1 MSMAGETW
9 SHYKILQELGGGGM
23 GVVYEAEDLSLKRHV
38 ALKVLPEELSGSPEA
53 LERFQRE
60 ARAASALNHPNIC
73 VIYEIA
79 EHQGRP
85 FIVMELMKGETLV
98 HCIGGKAMTIE
109 RVVEMGTQLAD
120 ALDVAHAAGIVH
132 RDIKPANIFVTERG
146 SPKLLDFGLAKKT
159 TDDREASPDSSE
171 PTAAQEHLTREGSV
185 MGTVAYM
192 SPEQALGK
200 DLDARTDLFSF
211 GAVLYEM
218 ATGRPAFPGQRSS
231 EILESIFYREP
242 IEPVQLNPQVPAE
255 LERILAKSLEK
266 DRSLRYQSASEMRA
280 DLQRLGRDTTSGR
293 LAAPNVRA
301 AQASAGPRRRGLAL
315 GLGVIAVA
323 LAVGAGLW
331 LGRGSKAPATV
342 SSGPSIAVLPLVDMS
357 PNKDQEYFS
366 DGLTEELLNVL
377 AKNSRLRVAARTS
390 AFQFK
395 NKAEDTRSIGE
406 KLNVQNLLEGSV
418 RKVGSRVRITTQL
431 VNAAD
436 GFQLWS
442 ASYDREVDDIF
453 AVQDDIARS
462 VADALSVKLLGGP
475 TETRSARG
483 TDAAAY
489 DAYLHGTYFLKLNTM
504 ESLEKAAG
512 YFEQATTL
520 EPGYAPAW
528 AGLAKAYTAQ
538 ASEGYVQMELGFK
551 KARTAV
557 ERGLELDPNLAE
569 AHAAL
574 GAILRVYEWDWAGS
588 DREHQRALELSPG
601 DAGVVL
607 GAARIA
613 STLGRLAEAMRL
625 ARRAAELDP
634 LNVTVHYRLSRYAYF
649 LGRLDESA
657 AGFRKVLELN
667 PEYPGAHQDL
677 GMVYLAQS
685 RPEAA
690 LAEVQQEKRSLWH
703 LHGLAFAY
711 HSLGRKKD
719 ADAKLAE
726 LIEGYQE
733 VAAFQIAEVHAH
745 RGEIDR
751 AFEWLERAYAQRD
764 AGLSQLK
771 GDPWLKRL
779 EGDHRYA
786 ALLEKM
792 HLPS

>member
-1 MSMAGETW
+1 MIGETW

-38 ALKVLPEELSGSPEA
+38 AMKFLPEELSGSPEA
-53 LERFQRE
+53 LDRFRRE

-98 HCIGGKAMTIE
+98 HSIGGKPMAIE
-109 RVVEMGTQLAD
+109 RVLEMGTHLAD
-120 ALDVAHAAGIVH
+120 ALDVAHSSGIVH
-132 RDIKPANIFVTERG
+132 RDIKPANIFVTDRG
-146 SPKLLDFGLAKKT
+146 SPKLLDFGLAKT
-159 TDDREASPDSSE
+159 TDDRRSSPDSSE
-171 PTAAQEHLTREGSV
+171 PTASLERLTREGSV

-218 ATGRPAFPGQRSS
+218 ATGQPAFPGERSS
-231 EILESIFYREP
+231 EILESIFYRKP
-242 IEPVQLNPQVPAE
+242 IDPVQLNPQVPAE
-255 LERILAKSLEK
+255 LERIIAKSLEK

-280 DLQRLGRDTTSGR
+280 DLQRLGRDRTSGR
-293 LAAPNVRA
+293 LVTS
-301 AQASAGPRRRGLAL
+301 SARRGQPSGAPRRPGLSL
-315 GLGVIAVA
+315 GLGAVAVA
-323 LAVGAGLW
+323 LAAGAGLW
-331 LGRGSKAPATV
+331 FGRGPKGPATDAA
-342 SSGPSIAVLPLVDMS
+342 GPSIAVLPLIDMS
-357 PNKDQEYFS
+357 PDKDQEYFA

-377 AKNSRLRVAARTS
+377 AKNPRLRVAARTS

-395 NKAEDTRSIGE
+395 DKAEDSRSIGE

-418 RKVGSRVRITTQL
+418 RKAGSRVRITTQL
-431 VNAAD
+431 VNAED
-436 GFQLWS
+436 GFHLWS
-442 ASYDREVDDIF
+442 ETYDREVDVIF
-453 AVQDDIARS
+453 AFQDDIARS
-462 VADALSVKLLGGP
+462 VAEALSVKLLGGP
-475 TETRSARG
+475 TETRSAQ
-483 TDAAAY
+483 DADAEAY
-489 DAYLHGTYFLKLNTM
+489 DAYLHGMYFLKLNTM
-504 ESLEKAAG
+504 ESLERARG
-512 YFEQATTL
+512 YLEQATIL
-520 EPGYAPAW
+520 DPDYAPAW
-528 AGLAKAYTAQ
+528 AGLGNAYTAQ
-538 ASEGYVQMELGFK
+538 ASEGYVPMEVGFK

-601 DAGVVL
+601 DASIVL

-613 STLGRLAEAMRL
+613 STLGRLDEAMHL
-625 ARRAAELDP
+625 ASRAAELDP
-634 LNVTVHYRLSRYAYF
+634 LNVTVHYRLARYAYF
-649 LGRLDESA
+649 LGRNDEAA

-690 LAEVQQEKRSLWH
+690 LAEVQQERRSLWQ
-703 LHGLAFAY
+703 LQGLAFVY
-711 HSLGRKKD
+711 HSLGRKKEG
-719 ADAKLAE
+719 DAKLGE

-733 VAAFQIAEVHAH
+733 VAAFQIAEVYAQ
-745 RGEIDR
+745 RGETDR

-764 AGLSQLK
+764 AGLSQIM
-771 GDPWLKRL
+771 GNPWLKRL
-779 EGDHRYA
+779 QDDPRYA
-786 ALLEKM
+786 ALLEMM